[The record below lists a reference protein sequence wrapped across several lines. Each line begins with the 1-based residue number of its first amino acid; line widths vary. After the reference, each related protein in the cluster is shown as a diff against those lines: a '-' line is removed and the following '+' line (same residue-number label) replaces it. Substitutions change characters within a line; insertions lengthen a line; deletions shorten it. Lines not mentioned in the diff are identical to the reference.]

1 MSIIHEALKKAARIK
16 RATKTTEVQK
26 ESQTLDSDN
35 KITKINLETQPA
47 PFKKPKK
54 RQAALVL
61 PITIGLMA
69 ILITTAIFL
78 LNNYLLRKRPGV
90 ETASLNQ
97 IPKEKIPSLLT
108 NKKIAE
114 GNKSDARF
122 SVVPNFEIPYHKPIQ
137 ERGSLDSFVLTGIV
151 YDKEPMAVINGSV
164 YAEGEYVSGARI
176 TEISK
181 QRVLIEK
188 EGKQIEL
195 KVK

>member
-16 RATKTTEVQK
+16 KGTKTPDAQK

-35 KITKINLETQPA
+35 KITEINLETQPA
-47 PFKKPKK
+47 PLKKPKK
-54 RQAALVL
+54 RQAALIL

-69 ILITTAIFL
+69 ILITAAIFL

-97 IPKEKIPSLLT
+97 IPKEKIQPLLT
-108 NKKIAE
+108 NK
-114 GNKSDARF
+114 
-122 SVVPNFEIPYHKPIQ
+122 PIQ
-137 ERGSLDSFVLTGIV
+137 KRGSLDSFVLTGIV

>member
-1 MSIIHEALKKAARIK
+1 MSIIYEALKKAARIK
-16 RATKTTEVQK
+16 KGAKTPDTQK
-26 ESQTLDSDN
+26 ENQTLDSNN
-35 KITKINLETQPA
+35 KITEIDLETQSVPL
-47 PFKKPKK
+47 KKPIK
-54 RQAALVL
+54 RQAALIL

-97 IPKEKIPSLLT
+97 IPMEKIPSLLT
-108 NKKIAE
+108 NK
-114 GNKSDARF
+114 
-122 SVVPNFEIPYHKPIQ
+122 PIQ
-137 ERGSLDSFVLTGIV
+137 EQGSLDSFVLTGIV

-176 TEISK
+176 VKISK
-181 QRVLIEK
+181 QRVLLEK

>member
-16 RATKTTEVQK
+16 KGTKTPDMQK

-35 KITKINLETQPA
+35 KITEINLETQPA
-47 PFKKPKK
+47 PLKKPKK
-54 RQAALVL
+54 RQAALIL

-69 ILITTAIFL
+69 ILITSAIFL

-90 ETASLNQ
+90 ETVSLNQ

-108 NKKIAE
+108 N
-114 GNKSDARF
+114 
-122 SVVPNFEIPYHKPIQ
+122 KPIQ

-164 YAEGEYVSGARI
+164 YAEGEYVSGARVV
-176 TEISK
+176 EISR
-181 QRVLIEK
+181 QRVLLQK